1 MVAMALAARL
11 VHRIDAQDRTLLL
24 RWALGEDA
32 GALSRWIW
40 IGITQLGSAVF
51 TIGSVVLPW
60 WLGAVPKALSIRVA
74 AALAISHVIVQVVK
88 RCVNRARPDCLAL
101 ISLPDRFSFPSGHA
115 TASLAITLSYAIAFP
130 AFAVALTGLGL
141 TVGFSRVVLGV
152 HYPGD
157 VAVGQFIAATT
168 VAGIVL
174 FS

>member
-1 MVAMALAARL
+1 MALAGRL
-11 VHRIDAQDRTLLL
+11 VHRIDAHDRMLLL
-24 RWALGEDA
+24 RWALGEEA

-60 WLGAVPKALSIRVA
+60 WLGATPRGLSVRVA
-74 AALAISHVIVQVVK
+74 SALAISHVIVQVVK
-88 RCVNRARPDCLAL
+88 RCVNRERPDCLAL

-115 TASLAITLSYAIAFP
+115 TASLAIALSYAIAFP
-130 AFAVALTGLGL
+130 AFAVVLTGLGL

-168 VAGIVL
+168 VAAITIL
-174 FS
+174 A